1 MIERLLHRFGFV
13 KKEDVEKLLREQRQQ
28 ITKQLSEFSSSLNE
42 EINQILTNREQKIK
56 EKSSL
61 MLQKERDTTRAGLEQ
76 LLEQAKKELTLR
88 QEDKTNVKSSIGWLK
103 RDIKTAT
110 DRINALEKITYKINN
125 KELIPNKNIFLT
137 SEDIPLS
144 INSKE
149 AKETTLRQYVDES
162 LKILNQNQKTVVTN
176 TEKLLEKSKKEV
188 SPKLQEVIKDVDK
201 LKNPKIKRKV
211 IQKDFNE
218 LFDSVSMKLKSVKT

>member
-1 MIERLLHRFGFV
+1 MIEKLLHRFGFV

-61 MLQKERDTTRAGLEQ
+61 MLQKERDTTRASLEQ

-88 QEDKTNVKSSIGWLK
+88 REDKTNVKSSIGWLK

-125 KELIPNKNIFLT
+125 KELIPNKNIFVT

-218 LFDSVSMKLKSVKT
+218 LFDSVSMKLKSV

>member
-1 MIERLLHRFGFV
+1 MIEKLLHRFGFV

-61 MLQKERDTTRAGLEQ
+61 MLQKERDTVRVSLEQ

-125 KELIPNKNIFLT
+125 KELIPNKNIFVT

-144 INSKE
+144 TNSKE

-218 LFDSVSMKLKSVKT
+218 LFDSVSMKLKSV

>member
-218 LFDSVSMKLKSVKT
+218 LFDSVSMKLKSV

>member
-1 MIERLLHRFGFV
+1 MIEKLLHRFGFV

-61 MLQKERDTTRAGLEQ
+61 MLQKERDTTRASLEQ

-88 QEDKTNVKSSIGWLK
+88 QEDKANVKSSIGWLK

-125 KELIPNKNIFLT
+125 KELIPNKNIFVT

-218 LFDSVSMKLKSVKT
+218 LFDSVSMKLKSV

>member
-1 MIERLLHRFGFV
+1 MIF
-13 KKEDVEKLLREQRQQ
+13 
-28 ITKQLSEFSSSLNE
+28 
-42 EINQILTNREQKIK
+42 
-56 EKSSL
+56 
-61 MLQKERDTTRAGLEQ
+61 A
-76 LLEQAKKELTLR
+76 
-88 QEDKTNVKSSIGWLK
+88 
-103 RDIKTAT
+103 
-110 DRINALEKITYKINN
+110 EKITYKINN

-149 AKETTLRQYVDES
+149 AKETTPRQYVDES

>member
-1 MIERLLHRFGFV
+1 MIEKLLHRFGFV

-61 MLQKERDTTRAGLEQ
+61 MLQKERDTTRASLEQ

-125 KELIPNKNIFLT
+125 KELIPNKNIFVT

-218 LFDSVSMKLKSVKT
+218 LFDSVSMKLKSV

>member
-1 MIERLLHRFGFV
+1 MIEKLLHRFGFV

-61 MLQKERDTTRAGLEQ
+61 MLQKERDTVRVSLEQ

-125 KELIPNKNIFLT
+125 KELIPNKNIFVT

-218 LFDSVSMKLKSVKT
+218 LFDSVSMKLKSV

>member
-1 MIERLLHRFGFV
+1 MIEKLLHRFGFV

-125 KELIPNKNIFLT
+125 KELIPNKNIFVT

-218 LFDSVSMKLKSVKT
+218 LFDSVSMKLKSV